1 MNIPKPRYVTT
12 QQLYKSQQRVKLVC
26 EFYGPTHPKC
36 KRAVSHDTALYMRF
50 LKQFQIDD
58 DEIELHIMS
67 QKSKKGL
74 DTFNNSYI
82 DDN

>member
-1 MNIPKPRYVTT
+1 MSSQPRPRYVTT

-50 LKQFQIDD
+50 MKQFKID
-58 DEIELHIMS
+58 ELQMMT
-67 QKSKKGL
+67 QKSDKRL
-74 DTFNNSYI
+74 DTFDKSNIENE
-82 DDN
+82 

>member
-1 MNIPKPRYVTT
+1 MSSQSRPRYVST

-50 LKQFQIDD
+50 LKQFKIDD
-58 DEIELHIMS
+58 EDDLQVVTQTFDDSFNTFDKSNIEN
-67 QKSKKGL
+67 K
-74 DTFNNSYI
+74 
-82 DDN
+82 

>member
-1 MNIPKPRYVTT
+1 MNNARHRYVST

-50 LKQFQIDD
+50 LKQFQVDD
-58 DEIELHIMS
+58 DEEELQVMT
-67 QKSKKGL
+67 QKSDKRL
-74 DTFNNSYI
+74 DTFNESNI
-82 DDN
+82 END